1 MIKTQYLYN
10 AKITNV
16 VDGDTVDAEVDLGFT
31 VYVKVRFR
39 LYGIDTMETNDKAIA
54 VRELGLKA
62 KAFVA
67 NALLGK
73 LVTIESHK
81 SDKYGRWLGEI
92 YLDGVSVNKQLL
104 SEGLAVEYF
113 GGTKNVQGI

>member
-1 MIKTQYLYN
+1 MIKSQYLYN

-16 VDGDTVDAEVDLGFT
+16 VDGDTVDAMVDLGFT
-31 VYVKVRFR
+31 VFVKVRFR

-62 KAFVA
+62 KEFVTFM
-67 NALLGK
+67 LLGK
-73 LVTIESHK
+73 DVTIESHK
-81 SDKYGRWLGEI
+81 ADKYGRWLGEI
-92 YLDGVSVNKQLL
+92 YLNGTSINKQLL

-113 GGTKNVQGI
+113 GGTKNV